1 MGQLCVT
8 WGLSALAIL
17 LEPVQDGPMA
27 TSGADVSDIE
37 LVRHKL
43 KFLLLC
49 RASTGWNLKEQL
61 QYEELCRL
69 ERSLLQGT
77 RRAA

>member
-1 MGQLCVT
+1 MWQLCVT
-8 WGLSALAIL
+8 WGLSALAIH

-49 RASTGWNLKEQL
+49 RASTGWNKTERD
-61 QYEELCRL
+61 QYEDLCRI
-69 ERSLLQGT
+69 ERTLLRGART
-77 RRAA
+77 AA